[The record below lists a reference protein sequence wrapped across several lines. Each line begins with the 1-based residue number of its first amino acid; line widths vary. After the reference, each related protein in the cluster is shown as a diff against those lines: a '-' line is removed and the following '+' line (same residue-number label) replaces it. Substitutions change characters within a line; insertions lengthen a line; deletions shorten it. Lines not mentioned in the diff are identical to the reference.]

1 MGLEDYQNIASGL
14 TYLSSESKAT
24 ISALDVSSDSGVETL
39 RELLDIDADD
49 DELAARGLTRKDFR
63 FKVGTSELREGK
75 FFGNLSIPLSD
86 QTSVYGFGGLSFRQ
100 GLASGFYRRP
110 AQDDG
115 RANTP
120 AFPNGFLPNIGST
133 IVDQS
138 IALGIQGKYKDWNVD
153 FSNTYGSN
161 RFAFTVGNSSNGTL
175 GVPTRELNRAEYQI
189 NIEC

>member
-1 MGLEDYQNIASGL
+1 M
-14 TYLSSESKAT
+14 
-24 ISALDVSSDSGVETL
+24 
-39 RELLDIDADD
+39 
-49 DELAARGLTRKDFR
+49 
-63 FKVGTSELREGK
+63 
-75 FFGNLSIPLSD
+75 
-86 QTSVYGFGGLSFRQ
+86 YGFGGLSFRQ

-110 AQDDG
+110 AQGDG

-138 IALGIQGKYKDWNVD
+138 IALGIQGKYKDWHVD

-175 GVPTRELNRAEYQI
+175 GVATHRVFDAGELSFSQHTTNLDFDRDFSSVFEGIHLAFGAE
-189 NIEC
+189 